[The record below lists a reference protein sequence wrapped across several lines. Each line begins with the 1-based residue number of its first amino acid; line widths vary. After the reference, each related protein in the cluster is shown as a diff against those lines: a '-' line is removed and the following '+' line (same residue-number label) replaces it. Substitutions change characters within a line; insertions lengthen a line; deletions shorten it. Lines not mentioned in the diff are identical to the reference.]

1 MYIRIALLA
10 LALAGPSVAIAAEPV
25 GHYKVEGKSPDGGGS
40 YTGTAVVTKTGDTY
54 KVVWT
59 IDGETYV
66 GTAIANNEFIAI
78 SYKSGTNTGLAMYG
92 EKGNNWDGIWTYA
105 GGKALGTETWAR
117 E

>member
-25 GHYKVEGKSPDGGGS
+25 GHYKVEGKSPDGGDA
-40 YTGTAVVTKTGDTY
+40 YRGTAVVTKTGDTY

-66 GTAIANNEFIAI
+66 GTAIANNDFIAI
-78 SYKSGTNTGLAMYG
+78 SYKSGANTGLAMYG
-92 EKGNNWDGIWTYA
+92 EKGND
-105 GGKALGTETWAR
+105 
-117 E
+117 